1 MSNIPTTAATWL
13 QLVRAPNLFTVPG
26 DVLAGVAVAG
36 GLSWAIAPKLAL
48 LVLASMLLYSAG
60 LLLND
65 WYDQEEDARE
75 RPHRPIPSGAVSADA
90 VKQAAIVCILLALVL
105 ALLCGLRTFLVAL
118 ALTGTVVW
126 YNRSAKKHKPLG
138 IAVMSSCRF
147 FNVLLGAALV
157 AGTATPQKIFAIC
170 AAIAIA
176 YYIVSVAWVAV
187 DETSRL
193 PSTFAVVAYAL
204 SPLVLAAAGI
214 RGFTGMSCW
223 GAAILI
229 WLVFVGLTVQIVREL
244 LRNKEVGH
252 TCHLVGGMIRN
263 LILAQAFLL
272 ASSGASCFVIVA
284 LAILWP
290 LAGMAGRKFY
300 GS

>member
-1 MSNIPTTAATWL
+1 MSTPTTAATWL

-36 GLSWAIAPKLAL
+36 GLSMAIAPKLAL
-48 LVLASMLLYSAG
+48 LIIASLLLYSAG

-90 VKQAAIVCILLALVL
+90 VKQAAFICILLALVL
-105 ALLCGLRTFLVAL
+105 SLLCGLRTFLVAL
-118 ALTGTVVW
+118 ALTGCVVW

-157 AGTATPQKIFAIC
+157 GGMPGPQKIFAIC
-170 AAIAIA
+170 AAVAIA
-176 YYIVSVAWVAV
+176 YYIVAVAWVAV

-193 PSTFAVVAYAL
+193 PSVFAIVSYAL
-204 SPLVLAAAGI
+204 TPFALAAAGI
-214 RGFTGMSCW
+214 RGFSSFSCW
-223 GAAILI
+223 GAILL
-229 WLVFVGLTVQIVREL
+229 WLVFTGLTVRVVRKL
-244 LRNKEVGH
+244 LTNNEVGH
-252 TCHLVGGMIRN
+252 TSHLVGGMIRN

-272 ASSGASCFVIVA
+272 ASSGASCFLILA
-284 LAILWP
+284 LAALWP
-290 LAGMAGRKFY
+290 LAGVAGRKFY

>member
-1 MSNIPTTAATWL
+1 MSTTPSTTATWL

-36 GLSWAIAPKLAL
+36 GLSWAIAPKLGL
-48 LVLASMLLYSAG
+48 LVVASMLLYSAG

-65 WYDQEEDARE
+65 WYDQGEDARE
-75 RPHRPIPSGAVSADA
+75 RPHRPIPSGAVSANA
-90 VKQAAIVCILLALVL
+90 VKQAAIACIIVALIL
-105 ALLCGLRTFLVAL
+105 SLLCGLRTFLVAI

-126 YNRSAKKHKPLG
+126 YNRSAKQYKPLG

-157 AGTATPQKIFAIC
+157 SSMPGPQKIFAVC
-170 AAIAIA
+170 AAFAIA
-176 YYIVSVAWVAV
+176 LYIVAVAWVAV

-193 PSTFAVVAYAL
+193 PSVFAVVAYAL
-204 SPLVLAAAGI
+204 TPLVIAAAGI
-214 RGFTGMSCW
+214 RGFTGVSCW
-223 GAAILI
+223 GAILI
-229 WLVFVGLTVQIVREL
+229 WLVFTGLTVQVVRQL
-244 LRNKEVGH
+244 LTNKEVGH

-263 LILAQAFLL
+263 LIFVQAFLL
-272 ASSGASCFVIVA
+272 ASSGASCFVIVG
-284 LAILWP
+284 LAALWP
-290 LAGMAGRKFY
+290 LAAVAGRKFY